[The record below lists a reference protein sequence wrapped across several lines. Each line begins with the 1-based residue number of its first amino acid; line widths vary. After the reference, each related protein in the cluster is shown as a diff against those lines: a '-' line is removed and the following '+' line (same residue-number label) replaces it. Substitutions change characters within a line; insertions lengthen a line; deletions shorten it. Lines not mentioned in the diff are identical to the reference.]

1 MGGEVCDLCKGTL
14 IKVEQ
19 RIFKDESAYDI
30 LRCDKCNRKIIK
42 RIE

>member
-1 MGGEVCDLCKGTL
+1 MGGDVCGLCEGGL

-19 RIFKDESAYDI
+19 RIFNDDSVYDI
-30 LRCDKCNRKIIK
+30 LRCDKCNRKIIR